1 LPPAKPPV
9 PLLSIFL
16 AFLQLGAVSFGGGLS
31 AWMYREVVRRGW
43 MGEDEFLAGL
53 GLAQVLPGTNVS
65 NLAVYIGSRL
75 RGAAGA
81 AVALVGLLTIPFF
94 GVIALLVVYQQAT
107 DRALLQAALDGVA
120 AAAAGLMLLMA
131 WKTGRRAARTPAGLL
146 VLLATFLL
154 IGVLGLPMIPVVLC
168 IAPISVAASW
178 PRGPRHG

>member
-1 LPPAKPPV
+1 MPPAKPPV

-31 AWMYREVVRRGW
+31 AWMYREVVKRGW
-43 MGEDEFLAGL
+43 MEEDEFLAGL

-65 NLAVYIGSRL
+65 NLAVYVGSRL

-81 AVALVGLLTIPFF
+81 SAALIGLLTIPFF
-94 GVIALLVVYQQAT
+94 GVIALLWVYRQAT
-107 DRALLQAALDGVA
+107 DRALLQAVLDGVA

-131 WKTGRRAARTPAGLL
+131 WKTGRRAARTLAGAL
-146 VLLATFLL
+146 VLIATFVL

-168 IAPISVAASW
+168 LVPISVAAAW
-178 PRGPRHG
+178 PRGPRRG